1 MSPFKGS
8 KLPAISVKD
17 LRKSYGNVVAVD
29 GVSFE
34 VEEREIFGILGPNGA
49 GKTTTL
55 EMIETLRDPDSGHIS
70 VLGMEGRK
78 DARAIKELIGVQ
90 LQTTVF
96 FDNLTV
102 WETVDLFASFYKN
115 RIDTGSLLE
124 LVSLQD
130 KAEAMLNE
138 LSGGLHKRVSIA
150 LALVND
156 PRIVFLDEPTTGLDP
171 QARRHIWDIVEQ
183 LRGREKTVIVTT
195 HYIEEAEFL
204 CDRVAVMDYGKIIA
218 EGTPNELIDRYS
230 SESNISFRLTPHL
243 DDDIVAGICGVKSV
257 QSNGGGY
264 NVTTETPQDTLMAIF
279 STAQAN
285 DATAD
290 EVSMTRATLEDVFL
304 KITGRSIR
312 E

>member
-1 MSPFKGS
+1 MET
-8 KLPAISVKD
+8 
-17 LRKSYGNVVAVD
+17 RKN
-29 GVSFE
+29 
-34 VEEREIFGILGPNGA
+34 
-49 GKTTTL
+49 
-55 EMIETLRDPDSGHIS
+55 
-70 VLGMEGRK
+70 
-78 DARAIKELIGVQ
+78 ARAIKELIGVQ

-102 WETVDLFASFYKN
+102 WETIDLFGSFYKN

-130 KAEAMLNE
+130 KAGAMLNE

-243 DDDIVAGICGVKSV
+243 DDDTVAGISGVKSV
-257 QSNGGGY
+257 RSNDGGY

-304 KITGRSIR
+304 KITGRSMR